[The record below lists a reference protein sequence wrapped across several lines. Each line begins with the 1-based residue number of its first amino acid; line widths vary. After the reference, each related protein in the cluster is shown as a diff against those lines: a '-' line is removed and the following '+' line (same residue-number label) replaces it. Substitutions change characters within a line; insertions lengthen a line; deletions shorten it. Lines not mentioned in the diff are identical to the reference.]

1 MDAERMKITKR
12 QLERIIKEEVSYIV
26 SEYRTSTYGPP
37 SPVYGYPSK
46 DSNWYEFAEALDIG
60 ILDLDN
66 MAYEL
71 GFRDFAEMDISIS
84 PRALAKRDPRKFV
97 AAAKASS
104 LMAQDMLD
112 DEIIAWA
119 RPEGY

>member
-1 MDAERMKITKR
+1 MRITKR
-12 QLERIIKEEVSYIV
+12 QLKRIIKEEVSHIV
-26 SEYRTSTYGPP
+26 NEYRTGTHGPP
-37 SPVYGYPSK
+37 SPVNGYPPK
-46 DSNWYEFAEALDIG
+46 DSNWYEFSEALDIG
-60 ILDLDN
+60 ILDLDH

-84 PRALAKRDPRKFV
+84 PGSLAKRDSRKFV

-104 LMAQDMLD
+104 VMAQDMSD